1 MNTTIIVPAFI
12 ALTLG
17 ATIVLGSQ
25 QAHAGPNCTVN
36 SDIDSEERALLTLI
50 NNYRADRG
58 VSTLAMSE
66 TLNRAAAWKSQHMA
80 SNGYL
85 AHDDIGIGRTFFDRL
100 RDCGYDF
107 NTSVAENIAA
117 GNETAAATFA
127 QWREDAAHVANMLN
141 PDFNAIG
148 IGRANKAATPNGWY
162 WTAVFGGVADAAP
175 PATPP
180 TSPLMA
186 SGDANCDGNVDAIDA
201 AFILQFS
208 ARLIDTLPCPDDG
221 DVNGDGSIDP
231 IDAALILQ
239 ISAGL
244 LAPPG

>member
-1 MNTTIIVPAFI
+1 MNTITVLAVI

-17 ATIVLGSQ
+17 AAMVLGSQ
-25 QAHAGPNCTVN
+25 HAHAGPNCTAN
-36 SDIDSEERALLTLI
+36 SDIDSEEQALLTLI

-58 VSTLAMSE
+58 LSTLAMSE

-80 SNGYL
+80 SNGYF

-107 NTSVAENIAA
+107 NTSVAENIGT
-117 GNETAAATFA
+117 GNETAAATFTL
-127 QWREDAAHVANMLN
+127 WREDAAHVAIMLN

-148 IGRANKAATPNGWY
+148 IGRANKDATPYGWY
-162 WTAVFGGVADAAP
+162 WTAEFGGVVDAAP
-175 PATPP
+175 PAPP
-180 TSPLMA
+180 PASQPVT
-186 SGDANCDGNVDAIDA
+186 SGDVDCTGGATSLDA
-201 AFILQFS
+201 ALVLQFS
-208 ARLIDTLPCPDDG
+208 ARLVDTLPCAGEG
-221 DVNGDGSIDP
+221 DVNGDGSIGP
-231 IDAALILQ
+231 LDAALILQ

>member
-1 MNTTIIVPAFI
+1 MNTITVLAVI

-17 ATIVLGSQ
+17 AAMVLGSQ
-25 QAHAGPNCTVN
+25 HAHAGPNCTAN
-36 SDIDSEERALLTLI
+36 SDIDSEEQALLTLI

-58 VSTLAMSE
+58 LSTLAMSE

-80 SNGYL
+80 SNGYF

-107 NTSVAENIAA
+107 NTSVAENIGT
-117 GNETAAATFA
+117 GNETAAATFTL
-127 QWREDAAHVANMLN
+127 WREDAAHVAIMLN

-148 IGRANKAATPNGWY
+148 IGRANKDATPYGWY
-162 WTAVFGGVADAAP
+162 WTAEFGGVVDAAP

-180 TSPLMA
+180 TSLLVA

-208 ARLIDTLPCPDDG
+208 ARLIDTLPCPDNG